1 MVGESGESVT
11 EPWKWILAVIVLGI
25 GVVLG
30 WQSRF
35 KPLVDF
41 FCFKIGNCWCLGW
54 LENVIL
60 EQGSHFLV
68 FMSKDCPY
76 CKQWVPLMNIMNMQS
91 DFPNVLGVM
100 SLQEEELVEFKGE
113 HLVRFPLKSMSK
125 LLWGYMAKA
134 YPTAVLVENGV
145 IAKQWQEFLR
155 RIQQFYQAVSLG
167 ETTKKARFSG

>member
-1 MVGESGESVT
+1 MGS
-11 EPWKWILAVIVLGI
+11 I

-30 WQSRF
+30 WQSRS

-41 FCFKIGNCWCLGW
+41 SRLKVGNRWRPGW
-54 LENVIL
+54 LEDVTL

-68 FMSKDCPY
+68 FISKDCPY
-76 CKQWVPLMNIMNMQS
+76 CKQWVPLMNIMNVQS

-100 SLQEEELVEFKGE
+100 SLKEEDLVEFKE
-113 HLVRFPLKSMSK
+113 QHLVRFPLKSMSK

-145 IAKQWQEFLR
+145 IAQQWVGEIPQEFLG
-155 RIQQFYQAVSLG
+155 RIKQFYQAVSVG
-167 ETTKKARFSG
+167 ETTKRARFSG